1 MSEPTKPTEFR
12 VGPVK
17 VQARA
22 TRHLDRMA
30 DEYGYMA
37 WLDWT
42 CDGLFL
48 GQSPAVAEKNW
59 FISVAEA
66 HAAASAALAQIKAE
80 MLRDLLSGPEWEG
93 LAEALEGGAQAC
105 GYYNCTAKASLLRK
119 LAETL
124 EVGK

>member
-1 MSEPTKPTEFR
+1 MSTIK
-12 VGPVK
+12 VGPVTFNT
-17 VQARA
+17 VVERA
-22 TRHLDRMA
+22 ETEDDCFRA
-30 DEYGYMA
+30 A
-37 WLDWT
+37 VVVKPT
-42 CDGLFL
+42 TPTGLF
-48 GQSPAVAEKNW
+48 GSGVAVLYSEHLLE
-59 FISVAEA
+59 AEA
-66 HAAASAALAQIKAE
+66 QAAADAALAQIKAE